1 MYDIAVIGA
10 GPAGVSAAIYG
21 ASRGKTVLVLEQEA
35 VGGVIGKVST
45 VTHYA
50 GILESETG
58 GSFAARLKR
67 QTEKSGVKLVYER
80 VTGVRLKGEV
90 KKIFTE
96 GHVYEAGRV
105 ILANGTTPNRL
116 NIPGE
121 EELIGLGMNMN
132 AARDGRQYRGR
143 HVYVVGGADG
153 AVKEAIYLSG
163 LAEKVTV
170 LHFEETLGAI
180 SEFQQKVKAA
190 GNIEV
195 KLHTRLTAV
204 AGKGRIEKLELTDVR
219 DGSTVWREDPGCG
232 IFVYAGAAPNTELYP
247 ELELAEGYIPV
258 NDKMETELPG
268 VYAVGDIRVKQV
280 RQAATAVA
288 DGAIAAINAALF

>member
-1 MYDIAVIGA
+1 M
-10 GPAGVSAAIYG
+10 
-21 ASRGKTVLVLEQEA
+21 LVLEQEA

-58 GSFAARLKR
+58 RSFAARLKR
-67 QTEKSGVKLVYER
+67 QTEKSGVELVYER

-121 EELIGLGMNMN
+121 EELTGLGMNMN
-132 AARDGRQYRGR
+132 AARDGEQYRGR

-219 DGSTVWREDPGCG
+219 DGSTFWREDPGCG
-232 IFVYAGAAPNTELYP
+232 IFVYAGLLPIRSCIRSWSWRRDTSRSMTRWKRSCPVYTPWEISGSSRCVRPPRPWQTEPLLQSMRRFSECRPKRAPIMSCWP
-247 ELELAEGYIPV
+247 EISRRRSKL
-258 NDKMETELPG
+258 
-268 VYAVGDIRVKQV
+268 
-280 RQAATAVA
+280 
-288 DGAIAAINAALF
+288 